1 MLKDEKYGVGITNY
15 ADTVVFGGDKKLAAV
30 RFGGY
35 PETVLSM
42 SDALF
47 SGSKIALKLPG
58 ETCETELTSFGGKYE
73 RRIKAANTSAECV
86 MKLTDS
92 IKTDKEGP
100 QDIYI
105 FCKCESEL
113 FCELDSKLSVPLIPE
128 WEEYF
133 IRELKARKIL
143 KKLNVFC
150 TDVSFSAY
158 AVTLKNGEKE
168 IAAVLTE
175 GLKNGEICIP
185 NAKEN
190 DTAFRK
196 IQTFTQYLNAFGK
209 DIARKIQSS
218 FVPVFNPAEEE
229 ISPELKAVNE
239 YIREKNGYS

>member
-1 MLKDEKYGVGITNY
+1 MLNDEKYGVGITNY
-15 ADTVVFGGDKKLAAV
+15 ADTLVFDGDKKLAAV

-47 SGSKIALKLPG
+47 SVSKFAVKLPG
-58 ETCETELTSFGGKYE
+58 EKCETELTTFGGRYE
-73 RRIKAANTSAECV
+73 RRIRAANTSAECV
-86 MKLTDS
+86 MKLTDG
-92 IKTDKEGP
+92 TYADKESP
-100 QDIYI
+100 RDIYI

-150 TDVSFSAY
+150 AETSFSAY
-158 AVTLKNGEKE
+158 AVTLKSGEKE
-168 IAAVLTE
+168 IARILTD
-175 GLKNGEICIP
+175 GLKCGEICIP

-190 DTAFRK
+190 DTAFSE
-196 IQTFTQYLNAFGK
+196 IQTFTQYLNSFGR
-209 DIARKIQSS
+209 DIARKIQST
-218 FVPVFNPAEEE
+218 FIPVFNPA
-229 ISPELKAVNE
+229 K
-239 YIREKNGYS
+239 K